1 MLYIKKYSGFIISIV
16 IGLLLYEEAN
26 YAYTYRTATAYSD
39 HMIYRLILSMG
50 SGSSGWNGILFPIL
64 AALPMGISYVREY
77 RSGYLKLRLQK
88 MSRKRY
94 VAVTLIQ
101 NAILGTKAY
110 LNIKEGE
117 TVIMF
122 HPELA
127 ASNTIAY
134 VCLLGTFVL
143 LAGVTFATFAIG
155 ISAWI
160 KNTFLTLI
168 LPFVLC
174 IAMAIL
180 IPDNRFDLFLI
191 FAPNGYAWASVPIIL
206 IMSGIL
212 ILTGIILFAVGVKNN
227 EK

>member
-26 YAYTYRTATAYSD
+26 YAYTYRAATAYSD

-101 NAILGTKAY
+101 NAILGGLGLLIPYVVYCLHLYFQYGTKAY

-117 TVIMF
+117 TESSPNLCVNSSF
-122 HPELA
+122 SYVVLPTLLLSSRDLTEWSLVYH
-127 ASNTIAY
+127 NT
-134 VCLLGTFVL
+134 L
-143 LAGVTFATFAIG
+143 
-155 ISAWI
+155 
-160 KNTFLTLI
+160 
-168 LPFVLC
+168 
-174 IAMAIL
+174 
-180 IPDNRFDLFLI
+180 
-191 FAPNGYAWASVPIIL
+191 
-206 IMSGIL
+206 
-212 ILTGIILFAVGVKNN
+212 
-227 EK
+227 